1 MGSRVVL
8 YVEDEDA
15 AFLLF
20 QTALRTASLDIDL
33 HRAADGEQA
42 IEFLQQSGEQDH
54 HPRPKLVVL
63 DLNLP
68 RMSGLDVLSIIKS
81 NERLRQIAVVVFTSS
96 SLSSDR
102 HRSLELGAE
111 DYITKPFTLDSFVE
125 AVKTACSYLPLQ

>member
-1 MGSRVVL
+1 MDPKVVL

-20 QTALRTASLDIDL
+20 QTALQTARLDIDL

-54 HPRPKLVVL
+54 HLLPKLVVL

-68 RMSGLDVLSIIKS
+68 RMSGLDVLSKIKS

-102 HRSLELGAE
+102 RRSLELGAE
-111 DYITKPFTLDSFVE
+111 DYITKPFSFDSFVE